1 MPKEY
6 YYNVTFDLDTSSVI
20 YNDLVNDFYAEDLIG
35 DEISAA
41 EDEFLH
47 DIIAKVEKNKHLT
60 VDDFYND
67 FLWVRSDIE
76 ITEEDKARIIDIIEN
91 ADYSDDGSSTA
102 EIDTTSRWD
111 WEESSVDVGFDY
123 TINISASNVKI
134 NLEEVNESLD
144 TNNFKLRESDEVNA
158 MLDLMQNNDQFKDDP
173 YVGSFWYD
181 PDKDELFGIYSVLAD
196 REKFYKSKLF
206 NQKVRT
212 GTKLHKDIW
221 RKEQFKKKDRR
232 FNGDHTLV
240 PRGRVFQ
247 LEDGSFK
254 VMVGDWI
261 DEYPQ
266 VKDEVLFEFQL
277 PEDTEF
283 VKDEHW
289 NIGRGFSDEFL
300 GEEYIVEKIIKK
312 SDGYYVTSEDG
323 EKNLGGPYKKK
334 EDAEKRLG
342 QVEFFKNKDKKKVN
356 ESLDFDTI
364 FNSTGFEQD
373 VINDM
378 YFTSPNLPRKTI
390 KLTYDYIRNNF
401 DMIVEEIDD
410 LESDGLSK
418 RDIISILADDV
429 YEKDDKNFKYYA
441 MPVGEF
447 IYRTI
452 KYIKKNYLNESL
464 KENSLDITD
473 QVNAEYERLIKK
485 FPNITRD
492 ELEDRLYSS
501 VANIL
506 SGYNFVDGDKSM
518 KIDKIVNNVLNKK
531 KINERHRSELE
542 EDVKDDEIKRLRGR
556 LLQLNRAV
564 EQGEDPERFAWEKE
578 KIFNRLDELGANYYD
593 ESLKEEIEKF
603 VKIDDDEIRNMADK
617 LYTNGII
624 TRNQLL
630 FAALSED
637 EIRKLYKKWFKDNGK
652 LRHKPK
658 NESLNEAFPWEDEDS
673 FFTRE
678 DLDEFTEELRDITD
692 PMGDGGVTIYKA
704 YFEPGNMLEVDWSYA
719 DYEETSKMKIDMR
732 KIKLPSD
739 LIKRYLYSFKFLIDR
754 RVNEIVSEL
763 KESLKESK
771 VIDVSELKPFKTIK
785 APNGTFWS
793 FYKKDNKIYDDNGI
807 EVTDDEIRSLGL
819 TESLT
824 EAAEEIKP
832 IDLFRNAYKS
842 GDYRDDDKMME
853 IYHQA
858 NEYFKKHPVKLE
870 DVPSLVTLNDKY
882 KEDVNIDVYYDDAE
896 TMWPSEFEPAY
907 GAIED
912 YGFEYEIIPTN
923 VNGVIMV
930 MSSMGNDFTTMEDFK
945 KYLTDENVFNYET
958 QEQAAEFERDGL
970 FTTESL
976 TESDEVPTFSE
987 LYHTLISKIKG
998 EGWTKKD
1005 CLKHLKSVGLSK
1017 EDTEEMLQELTSE
1030 GYLKAHSVSRRDPNA
1045 LYVSKDTKDMVEE
1058 GDKLADGSNEYIV
1071 TMVWKG
1077 PRSSTITVRD
1087 AEDWS
1092 PIYNTPISSWY
1103 GTKLI
1108 KGPFIRRDGKLVKE
1122 D

>member
-20 YNDLVNDFYAEDLIG
+20 YDDSVSDFYAEDLIG

-47 DIIAKVEKNKHLT
+47 DIIAKVEKNKHLA

-76 ITEEDKARIIDIIEN
+76 LTEEDKARIIDIIEN
-91 ADYSDDGSSTA
+91 EDYSDDGSSTA

-111 WEESSVDVGFDY
+111 WEESSVEVGFDY

-134 NLEEVNESLD
+134 ELEEVNESLD
-144 TNNFKLRESDEVNA
+144 TNNFKLRESDETNA
-158 MLDLMQNNDQFKDDP
+158 MLDLMQHNDQFKDDP

-181 PDKDELFGIYSVLAD
+181 PNKDELFGIYSVLAD
-196 REKFYKSKLF
+196 REEFYKSKLF
-206 NQKVRT
+206 DQKVRT
-212 GTKLHKDIW
+212 GTKLHKDVW

-254 VMVGDWI
+254 VMVGDWF

-266 VKDEVLFEFQL
+266 VKDEILFEFQL

-323 EKNLGGPYKKK
+323 EKNLGGPYKEK

-342 QVEFFKNKDKKKVN
+342 QVEYFKNKDKKKVN
-356 ESLDFDTI
+356 E
-364 FNSTGFEQD
+364 
-373 VINDM
+373 
-378 YFTSPNLPRKTI
+378 RHH
-390 KLTYDYIRNNF
+390 
-401 DMIVEEIDD
+401 
-410 LESDGLSK
+410 SK
-418 RDIISILADDV
+418 
-429 YEKDDKNFKYYA
+429 
-441 MPVGEF
+441 
-447 IYRTI
+447 
-452 KYIKKNYLNESL
+452 
-464 KENSLDITD
+464 
-473 QVNAEYERLIKK
+473 
-485 FPNITRD
+485 
-492 ELEDRLYSS
+492 
-501 VANIL
+501 
-506 SGYNFVDGDKSM
+506 
-518 KIDKIVNNVLNKK
+518 
-531 KINERHRSELE
+531 LE
-542 EDVKDDEIKRLRGR
+542 EDTKDDEIKNLRGR
-556 LLQLNRAV
+556 LLQLNKAV

-578 KIFNRLDELGANYYD
+578 KIFNRLDELGVNYYD

-658 NESLNEAFPWEDEDS
+658 SESLKENSLDITNQVNAEYERLIKKFPNITRDELEDRLYSSVANILSGYNFMGGNKSMKIDKIVNNILNKKKVNKSMTEDFPWEDEDS

-678 DLDEFTEELRDITD
+678 DLDEFTDELQDITD
-692 PMGDGGVTIYKA
+692 PMGDGGVTIYKT

-739 LIKRYLYSFKFLIDR
+739 LIKRYLYSVKFLIDR
-754 RVNEIVSEL
+754 RVNEIVDEL

-807 EVTDDEIRSLGL
+807 EVTDDEIKSLGL
-819 TESLT
+819 TESLN
-824 EAAEEIKP
+824 EAVEETKP

-842 GDYRDDDKMME
+842 GDYKDDDKMME
-853 IYHQA
+853 IYRQA
-858 NEYFKKHPVKLE
+858 NEYFKNHPVKLE
-870 DVPSLVTLNDKY
+870 DVPDLVTLNDKY
-882 KEDVNIDVYYDDAE
+882 KEDVNIDVYYDNAE

-907 GAIED
+907 SAIED
-912 YGFEYEIIPTN
+912 YGFEFEIIPTN

-930 MSSMGNDFTTMEDFK
+930 MDNRGEDFTTMEEFK
-945 KYLTDENVFNYET
+945 KYLTNEDVFNYET

-976 TESDEVPTFSE
+976 TESDGAPTFNE
-987 LYHTLISKIKG
+987 LYYTLISKIKG

-1030 GYLKAHSVSRRDPNA
+1030 GYLKAHSASRRDPNA

-1077 PRSSTITVRD
+1077 SRSSTITVRD

-1108 KGPFIRRDGKLVKE
+1108 KGPFIKRDGKLVKE

>member
-6 YYNVTFDLDTSSVI
+6 YYNVTFDLDTNSVI
-20 YNDLVNDFYAEDLIG
+20 YDDSVSDFYAEDLIG

-76 ITEEDKARIIDIIEN
+76 LTEEDKARIIDIVEN

-111 WEESSVDVGFDY
+111 WEESSVEVGFDY

-134 NLEEVNESLD
+134 ELEEVNESLD
-144 TNNFKLRESDEVNA
+144 TKNFKLRESDEVNA

-356 ESLDFDTI
+356 
-364 FNSTGFEQD
+364 
-373 VINDM
+373 
-378 YFTSPNLPRKTI
+378 K
-390 KLTYDYIRNNF
+390 
-401 DMIVEEIDD
+401 
-410 LESDGLSK
+410 
-418 RDIISILADDV
+418 SI
-429 YEKDDKNFKYYA
+429 
-441 MPVGEF
+441 
-447 IYRTI
+447 T
-452 KYIKKNYLNESL
+452 
-464 KENSLDITD
+464 
-473 QVNAEYERLIKK
+473 
-485 FPNITRD
+485 
-492 ELEDRLYSS
+492 ED
-501 VANIL
+501 
-506 SGYNFVDGDKSM
+506 
-518 KIDKIVNNVLNKK
+518 
-531 KINERHRSELE
+531 
-542 EDVKDDEIKRLRGR
+542 
-556 LLQLNRAV
+556 
-564 EQGEDPERFAWEKE
+564 
-578 KIFNRLDELGANYYD
+578 
-593 ESLKEEIEKF
+593 
-603 VKIDDDEIRNMADK
+603 
-617 LYTNGII
+617 
-624 TRNQLL
+624 
-630 FAALSED
+630 
-637 EIRKLYKKWFKDNGK
+637 
-652 LRHKPK
+652 
-658 NESLNEAFPWEDEDS
+658 FPWEDEDS

-870 DVPSLVTLNDKY
+870 DVPNLVTLNDKY

-976 TESDEVPTFSE
+976 TESDEVPTFNE
-987 LYHTLISKIKG
+987 LYYTLISKIKG

>member
-1 MPKEY
+1 MNEI
-6 YYNVTFDLDTSSVI
+6 TSDL
-20 YNDLVNDFYAEDLIG
+20 AKK
-35 DEISAA
+35 
-41 EDEFLH
+41 
-47 DIIAKVEKNKHLT
+47 IAKALDINQHLT
-60 VDDFYND
+60 
-67 FLWVRSDIE
+67 
-76 ITEEDKARIIDIIEN
+76 
-91 ADYSDDGSSTA
+91 STY
-102 EIDTTSRWD
+102 EL
-111 WEESSVDVGFDY
+111 SVDVEDILSTDRNADPSKSGFYITLTGTRSGVNFFYDNNLEIHRKPDSRK
-123 TINISASNVKI
+123 TRVVQRWNNVKGFSESFWHMWADKWL
-134 NLEEVNESLD
+134 NDQESLVEGVVVGGEYLTHLPD
-144 TNNFKLRESDEVNA
+144 GYWNRTVEKDDKKDYHNSLVGKTVSINGRKKKIAATSNKYKVPDNLMKIYTVDVGDYEPGKPVDEYESYGIYDYWNTNNEWKL
-158 MLDLMQNNDQFKDDP
+158 
-173 YVGSFWYD
+173 
-181 PDKDELFGIYSVLAD
+181 
-196 REKFYKSKLF
+196 
-206 NQKVRT
+206 
-212 GTKLHKDIW
+212 
-221 RKEQFKKKDRR
+221 
-232 FNGDHTLV
+232 
-240 PRGRVFQ
+240 
-247 LEDGSFK
+247 
-254 VMVGDWI
+254 
-261 DEYPQ
+261 
-266 VKDEVLFEFQL
+266 
-277 PEDTEF
+277 
-283 VKDEHW
+283 
-289 NIGRGFSDEFL
+289 
-300 GEEYIVEKIIKK
+300 VEKIVKK

-323 EKNLGGPYKKK
+323 KKNLGGPYEKK

-364 FNSTGFEQD
+364 FNSAGFERD

-378 YFTSPNLPRKTI
+378 YFTSPNLPTKTI

-401 DMIVEEIDD
+401 DMIAEEIDD

-441 MPVGEF
+441 MTVGEF

-452 KYIKKNYLNESL
+452 KYMKKNYLNESL

-506 SGYNFVDGDKSM
+506 SDYNFMDGDKSM

-531 KINERHRSELE
+531 N
-542 EDVKDDEIKRLRGR
+542 
-556 LLQLNRAV
+556 
-564 EQGEDPERFAWEKE
+564 
-578 KIFNRLDELGANYYD
+578 
-593 ESLKEEIEKF
+593 ESLNEDYFNAEDEDFDPDYEIVVGTLKNGNKIIVRYEVDGYRVFDQEPSGFETAWRGFINSRNETRELSFSTPEEAIAF
-603 VKIDDDEIRNMADK
+603 VKNQYGNRIK
-617 LYTNGII
+617 L
-624 TRNQLL
+624 
-630 FAALSED
+630 
-637 EIRKLYKKWFKDNGK
+637 
-652 LRHKPK
+652 
-658 NESLNEAFPWEDEDS
+658 ESLNEAFPWEDEDS

-793 FYKKDNKIYDDNGI
+793 FYKKDNKIYDGNGI
-807 EVTDDEIRSLGL
+807 EVTDDEIKSLGL
-819 TESLT
+819 TESLN
-824 EAAEEIKP
+824 EAVEETKP

-842 GDYRDDDKMME
+842 GDYKDNDKMMK
-853 IYHQA
+853 IYQQA

-870 DVPSLVTLNDKY
+870 DVPDLVTLNDKY
-882 KEDVNIDVYYDDAE
+882 KKDVNIDVYYDDAE
-896 TMWPSEFEPAY
+896 TMWPSEFESAY

-923 VNGVIMV
+923 VSGVIMV
-930 MSSMGNDFTTMEDFK
+930 MSQMGDDFTTMEEFK
-945 KYLTDENVFNYET
+945 KYLTNEDVFNYEI

-970 FTTESL
+970 FESL
-976 TESDEVPTFSE
+976 VETKIKATGKMVEVPFDDE
-987 LYHTLISKIKG
+987 
-998 EGWTKKD
+998 E
-1005 CLKHLKSVGLSK
+1005 
-1017 EDTEEMLQELTSE
+1017 TEECEWCGEETPIGELHNTNYGHICDYCIQEIKSRGEKIRIEESSE
-1030 GYLKAHSVSRRDPNA
+1030 ESSTGVKL
-1045 LYVSKDTKDMVEE
+1045 TKDNKGDVEE
-1058 GDKLADGSNEYIV
+1058 GDKLVDSSNEYIV

-1077 PRSSTITVRD
+1077 PRSSTITVRN
-1087 AEDWS
+1087 AKDWS
-1092 PIYNTPISSWY
+1092 PIYSTPISSWY
-1103 GTKLI
+1103 DTTLI
-1108 KGPFIRRDGKLVKE
+1108 KGPFIRKDGKLVKE